1 MLLAQDLTDLP
12 TTVEKKLASGR
23 SSNVAIV
30 DRIAVQLMNIVLFHL
45 HIQFSLEKHERVKC
59 GILSIRTTLLT
70 WLVLGISKL
79 SSLWKVISSF
89 CL

>member
-1 MLLAQDLTDLP
+1 MLLAQDLADLP

-30 DRIAVQLMNIVLFHL
+30 DCIAVQLMNIALFHL
-45 HIQFSLEKHERVKC
+45 HIHFSLEKHEHVKC
-59 GILSIRTTLLT
+59 GILSIRATLLT